1 MLDVVD
7 YFETRLPQHGWT
19 LVRRSPET
27 EESAW
32 MIWRKFDS
40 TAKLQLSQ
48 TRNESISIELRVGTS
63 RDPNY
68 VP

>member
-1 MLDVVD
+1 M
-7 YFETRLPQHGWT
+7 
-19 LVRRSPET
+19 RRSPET